1 MTTRVVLSRDTQD
14 EEQRHGIEW
23 DVVCPCAMTSRLVAL
38 ARRSF
43 DSHASRAV
51 SHTWASYIGVS
62 RTSPPMR
69 PFCSSVWRSHASS
82 QHTPEAVQPRLQLT
96 FTCTVPQCGT
106 RSTHEFTK
114 HSYTKGIV
122 LVQCPGCKNRHLIA
136 DNLGWFAES
145 KGEPRTVE
153 EIVRAHGGR
162 VRTGTVYSDVDN
174 GETVEIESD
183 SHDDNVG
190 TT

>member
-1 MTTRVVLSRDTQD
+1 MCIRD
-14 EEQRHGIEW
+14 
-23 DVVCPCAMTSRLVAL
+23 S
-38 ARRSF
+38 
-43 DSHASRAV
+43 
-51 SHTWASYIGVS
+51 
-62 RTSPPMR
+62 
-69 PFCSSVWRSHASS
+69 
-82 QHTPEAVQPRLQLT
+82 
-96 FTCTVPQCGT
+96 
-106 RSTHEFTK
+106 
-114 HSYTKGIV
+114 SYTKGIV